1 MIGQVSPN
9 LVGGRPIEER
19 EEEEDD
25 CNGGGGRELERG
37 FRKIGKR
44 KFRQEQERERKARKF
59 VSSIFSLRS
68 LLMYLR
74 NIVLAYIKA

>member
-1 MIGQVSPN
+1 MGVGQS
-9 LVGGRPIEER
+9 RR
-19 EEEEDD
+19 EKKRKTIVK
-25 CNGGGGRELERG
+25 GGGGRELERG

-44 KFRQEQERERKARKF
+44 KFRQEQERERKAKKF

-74 NIVLAYIKA
+74 NIVPTYIRA

>member
-19 EEEEDD
+19 EEEKDD
-25 CNGGGGRELERG
+25 CKGGGGRELERG

-59 VSSIFSLRS
+59 VLSIFSLRS

-74 NIVLAYIKA
+74 NIVPAYIKA

>member
-25 CNGGGGRELERG
+25 CKGGGGRELERG

-59 VSSIFSLRS
+59 VLSIFSLRS

-74 NIVLAYIKA
+74 NIVPTYIRA

>member
-1 MIGQVSPN
+1 MIGQVSLN

-25 CNGGGGRELERG
+25 CKGGGGRELERG

-44 KFRQEQERERKARKF
+44 KFRQEQERERKAKKF

-74 NIVLAYIKA
+74 NIVPAYIKA

>member
-9 LVGGRPIEER
+9 LVRGRPIEER

-25 CNGGGGRELERG
+25 CKGGGGRELERG

-59 VSSIFSLRS
+59 VLSIFSLRS

-74 NIVLAYIKA
+74 NIVPTYIRA

>member
-1 MIGQVSPN
+1 M
-9 LVGGRPIEER
+9 RR
-19 EEEEDD
+19 EKKRKMSIR
-25 CNGGGGRELERG
+25 GGGGKLERG

-59 VSSIFSLRS
+59 ILSIFSLRS

-74 NIVLAYIKA
+74 NIVPAYIRA

>member
-1 MIGQVSPN
+1 MRREKKRKMSIRGWR
-9 LVGGRPIEER
+9 GR
-19 EEEEDD
+19 
-25 CNGGGGRELERG
+25 GVLERG

-59 VSSIFSLRS
+59 VLSIFSLRS

-74 NIVLAYIKA
+74 NIVPAYIRA